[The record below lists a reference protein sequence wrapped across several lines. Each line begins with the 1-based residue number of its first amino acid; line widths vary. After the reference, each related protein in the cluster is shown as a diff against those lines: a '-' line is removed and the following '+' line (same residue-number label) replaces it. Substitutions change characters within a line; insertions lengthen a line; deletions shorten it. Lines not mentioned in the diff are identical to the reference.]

1 MKKFMKKKRS
11 GQTIVEY
18 ILIVVLVAIA
28 SLVVLGLFSDTLRKK
43 ISGAISSMTNTSE
56 AQDAQSNVD
65 TKFEDILKD
74 LDKGGVGN

>member
-28 SLVVLGLFSDTLRKK
+28 ALVVLGLFSDTLRKK
-43 ISGAISSMTNTSE
+43 ISGAISSITSGSE
-56 AQDAQSNVD
+56 ATDAQSNIQ
-65 TKFEDILKD
+65 TKSEDILKD
-74 LDKGGVGN
+74 LDETGVQ

>member
-28 SLVVLGLFSDTLRKK
+28 ALVVLGLFSDTLRKK
-43 ISGAISSMTNTSE
+43 ISGVISNLTSGTESTE
-56 AQDAQSNVD
+56 AQRDVQKKS
-65 TKFEDILKD
+65 EDILKD
-74 LDKGGVGN
+74 LDETGAK